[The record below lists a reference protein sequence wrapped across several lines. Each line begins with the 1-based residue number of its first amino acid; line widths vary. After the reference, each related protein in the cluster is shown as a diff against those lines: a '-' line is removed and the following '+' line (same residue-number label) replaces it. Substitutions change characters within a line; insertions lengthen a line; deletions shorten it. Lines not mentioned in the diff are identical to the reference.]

1 MFYHIFSQKLVDPT
15 SGNDIS
21 TPGKEGEIWVKGPQ
35 VMKGY
40 IGQPESTADVIT
52 KDGWFKT
59 GKQAVLIL
67 LLLLYY
73 TLSLSLS
80 QHQYTWNY
88 FVGDVGYY
96 NTEGSYFVVD
106 RIKDIIKYKG
116 YQVLVYI
123 ITFPKP

>member
-1 MFYHIFSQKLVDPT
+1 MIYHTFSQKLVEPT
-15 SGNDIS
+15 SSNDIS

-59 GKQAVLIL
+59 GKRQC
-67 LLLLYY
+67 LYY
-73 TLSLSLS
+73 YYTTLSLS
-80 QHQYTWNY
+80 QYQYTCNY

>member
-1 MFYHIFSQKLVDPT
+1 MLSQRTVGLKLV
-15 SGNDIS
+15 SR
-21 TPGKEGEIWVKGPQ
+21 Q
-35 VMKGY
+35 C
-40 IGQPESTADVIT
+40 
-52 KDGWFKT
+52 
-59 GKQAVLIL
+59 
-67 LLLLYY
+67 LYY
-73 TLSLSLS
+73 YYHYSLSLSLS

-116 YQVLVYI
+116 YQVIVYI